1 MAQATFKFS
10 DDEHPLEA
18 NLIVEYIDRT
28 GSKIEKDFPF
38 NCGKDLQTYMK
49 DIFEENWKELFED
62 YEVENGIIYCAI
74 RGISIRGKNNK
85 GRLDVYI
92 TDGYARGISFID
104 DEFMKDENA
113 QKIKEILEI
122 ANR

>member
-28 GSKIEKDFPF
+28 GSKMEKDFPF

-49 DIFEENWKELFED
+49 DIFEENWKELLKIMRLRTAL
-62 YEVENGIIYCAI
+62 YTAQLEV
-74 RGISIRGKNNK
+74 
-85 GRLDVYI
+85 L
-92 TDGYARGISFID
+92 
-104 DEFMKDENA
+104 
-113 QKIKEILEI
+113 ILEAKI
-122 ANR
+122 TKAV

>member
-28 GSKIEKDFPF
+28 GSKMEKDFPF

-49 DIFEENWKELFED
+49 DIFEENWKELLKIMRLRTAL
-62 YEVENGIIYCAI
+62 YTAQLEVLILEAKIT
-74 RGISIRGKNNK
+74 K

-104 DEFMKDENA
+104 DEFMKDDNA